1 MHLHLSVV
9 ESVRNPFR
17 PPKVKT
23 NSMKIFNLLVVAC
36 FQMVA
41 LQAQDYPILVSPQWL
56 HDHQTDKDLVI
67 LQVNFM
73 KIDYDDEH
81 IMGARYLWP
90 GWLAPDSPEGA
101 MNQLSTEKAKEAIE
115 ALGISNDSHVVLCHV
130 RGEVSP
136 TARMFLS
143 LENYG
148 LKGRVSFLN
157 GGVDAWKKAGFPVT
171 KEVTIVK
178 KGKFKASNEGLIVD
192 KDYVKSKLNS
202 ESEIIVDARAKRF
215 YDGEPVGNP
224 RDGHIASAKNIPY
237 QDLIDPTNFIKADDQ
252 LQPYFTAV
260 TESKKPMIV
269 YCFIGQTASVV
280 YMAGRIL
287 GYPMKLYDGSMQEWS
302 RIKELPMEITPK
314 AEAK

>member
-1 MHLHLSVV
+1 
-9 ESVRNPFR
+9 
-17 PPKVKT
+17 
-23 NSMKIFNLLVVAC
+23 MKKSILLTVIC
-36 FQMVA
+36 FQVG
-41 LQAQDYPILVSPQWL
+41 LLKAQDYPVLVSPQWL
-56 HDHQTDKDLVI
+56 NEHKADKNLVI
-67 LQVNFM
+67 VQVNNM
-73 KIDYDDEH
+73 KIDFDDEH
-81 IMGARYLWP
+81 IEGARYLWP
-90 GWLAPDSPEGA
+90 SWLAPDSPEGA
-101 MNQLSTEKAKEAIE
+101 MNQLPPEKAKEAIE
-115 ALGISNDSHVVLCHV
+115 TLGISNESHVVLCHV

-157 GGVDAWKKAGFPVT
+157 GGVDAWKKAGYGVT
-171 KEVTIVK
+171 KEVMTFK
-178 KGKFKASNEGLIVD
+178 KGKFKVNNEGLIVD
-192 KDYVKSKLNS
+192 KEYVKSKLNS
-202 ESEIIVDARAKRF
+202 ESEVIVDARAKRF

-237 QDLIDPTNFIKADDQ
+237 QEMVDATNVFKTDDQ

-260 TESKKPMIV
+260 TEIKKPIVV

-302 RIKELPMEITPK
+302 RIKELPMEVTEK
-314 AEAK
+314 R